1 MRSQVPPVCAH
12 CQSTKSPL
20 WRRGANMEVL
30 CNACGLY
37 WKHHNT
43 YRPLALK
50 AAADRKNSVLKSVSG
65 EQQRS
70 QSAGSTSTHPL
81 AYTNPQVTQF
91 YVNYN
96 NESHD
101 DQVTFVQFSVLYL
114 IILFICISFY
124 SFTLRRTYERLGPC
138 VPPTF

>member
-50 AAADRKNSVLKSVSG
+50 AAADRKSNMSTSMSG

-101 DQVTFVQFSVLYL
+101 NQVISKRFDPFINIFPFCSYYLLY
-114 IILFICISFY
+114 
-124 SFTLRRTYERLGPC
+124 RQTYVRLCPC
-138 VPPTF
+138 VRRISS

>member
-20 WRRGANMEVL
+20 WRRGSNMEVL

-37 WKHHNT
+37 WKHHNA

-50 AAADRKNSVLKSVSG
+50 AAADRKSTMMNSG
-65 EQQRS
+65 EGQRV

-81 AYTNPQVTQF
+81 AYTNPQISHF

-96 NESHD
+96 NRSSIENQD
-101 DQVTFVQFSVLYL
+101 DMVRRRFVYL
-114 IILFICISFY
+114 NIVC
-124 SFTLRRTYERLGPC
+124 
-138 VPPTF
+138 

>member
-12 CQSTKSPL
+12 CKSTKSPL

-50 AAADRKNSVLKSVSG
+50 AAADRKSTMMSSG
-65 EQQRS
+65 EGRG

-81 AYTNPQVTQF
+81 AYTNPQISHF
-91 YVNYN
+91 YVNLN
-96 NESHD
+96 NHPSAEAQEN
-101 DQVTFVQFSVLYL
+101 QVNN
-114 IILFICISFY
+114 ILFNQLHLNI
-124 SFTLRRTYERLGPC
+124 
-138 VPPTF
+138 

>member
-50 AAADRKNSVLKSVSG
+50 AAADRKSTIMSSSSSSD
-65 EQQRS
+65 QASQR
-70 QSAGSTSTHPL
+70 AGTHPL
-81 AYTNPQVTQF
+81 AYTNPQISQF

-96 NESHD
+96 HNNQEN
-101 DQVTFVQFSVLYL
+101 QVILTHFS
-114 IILFICISFY
+114 
-124 SFTLRRTYERLGPC
+124 
-138 VPPTF
+138 

>member
-20 WRRGANMEVL
+20 WRRGANMEAL

-50 AAADRKNSVLKSVSG
+50 AAADRKNTVLKSVSG
-65 EQQRS
+65 EQKRT

-81 AYTNPQVTQF
+81 AYTNPQITQF
-91 YVNYN
+91 YVNNYN
-96 NESHD
+96 DESQD
-101 DQVTFVQFSVLYL
+101 NQVFFV
-114 IILFICISFY
+114 
-124 SFTLRRTYERLGPC
+124 
-138 VPPTF
+138 

>member
-50 AAADRKNSVLKSVSG
+50 AAAERKSIMSTSISG

-70 QSAGSTSTHPL
+70 YSAGSTSTHPL
-81 AYTNPQVTQF
+81 AYTNPQVTQY
-91 YVNYN
+91 YVDCS
-96 NESHD
+96 NESRD
-101 DQVTFVQFSVLYL
+101 NQVTFF
-114 IILFICISFY
+114 
-124 SFTLRRTYERLGPC
+124 
-138 VPPTF
+138 

>member
-50 AAADRKNSVLKSVSG
+50 AAADRKSSMMSSSSSSSTSATSHM
-65 EQQRS
+65 EQRN
-70 QSAGSTSTHPL
+70 GSTSTHPL
-81 AYTNPQVTQF
+81 AYTNPQVSQF
-91 YVNYN
+91 YINYN
-96 NESHD
+96 HDSHEN
-101 DQVTFVQFSVLYL
+101 QVRTCLLVFIVLIFSF
-114 IILFICISFY
+114 ILNSQI
-124 SFTLRRTYERLGPC
+124 TYERQAPC
-138 VPPTF
+138 VLQIFL

>member
-12 CQSTKSPL
+12 CQSVKSPL

-50 AAADRKNSVLKSVSG
+50 AAADRKNNMLTSISG
-65 EQQRS
+65 EQQLQQRSSS

-96 NESHD
+96 NDNQEN
-101 DQVTFVQFSVLYL
+101 QVDFVHFCTFNL
-114 IILFICISFY
+114 IFPF
-124 SFTLRRTYERLGPC
+124 FM
-138 VPPTF
+138 

>member
-1 MRSQVPPVCAH
+1 MFIKLHRMRSQVPPVCAH

-50 AAADRKNSVLKSVSG
+50 AAADRKSTMMG
-65 EQQRS
+65 EGQRP
-70 QSAGSTSTHPL
+70 SAGSTSTHPL
-81 AYTNPQVTQF
+81 AYTNPQISHF

-96 NESHD
+96 NRPSSDNQD
-101 DQVTFVQFSVLYL
+101 DQVS
-114 IILFICISFY
+114 
-124 SFTLRRTYERLGPC
+124 
-138 VPPTF
+138 